1 MNDLILDLYHKDCI
15 KLGNFKLKNNDIS
28 PIYIDLKNI
37 ISYPYIVNSI
47 VSLFSEKILK
57 TNFTKVCGI
66 PYGGMHIA
74 SIVSYKYNYP
84 LLLLRKETKAYGTKK
99 NIEGQF
105 LDGEK
110 CIVFEDVITT
120 GSSLVQY
127 LKIINRHKLVVK
139 DIFVICDR
147 KHAKNDLLLQYN
159 LHVLF
164 TMYDVLNI
172 LMIDNIIN
180 NNQLAQLTQFVNK
193 NSEKTYKYSYE
204 YRKKLSQ
211 NTILKDLFD
220 IICSKQSL
228 IILDCSQIKD
238 HKTII
243 QYVSLVGKS
252 ISILHID
259 GSNISKIF
267 MDGLQKLS
275 LHHNFKIMTYVANID
290 NLDNNI
296 VGSLI
301 LVDALKIDNEKL
313 KFIHSRYPHYGYI
326 LNTSIGQ
333 DEHIETTTCKYGH
346 ECAKENKD
354 IIVGI
359 SSKSVNDK
367 DQSLI
372 YISPEINHHNINFEN
387 QTTGVY
393 QHLFENNIDMI
404 TLGTEFLK
412 IPHLSD
418 KIELLKKMTWTI
430 YLSSIRY
437 DSNNF
442 FP

>member
-1 MNDLILDLYHKDCI
+1 MNDLILDLYQKDCI
-15 KLGNFKLKNNDIS
+15 KLGNFKLKNNDTS

-57 TNFTKVCGI
+57 TNFSKVCGI

-99 NIEGQF
+99 NIEGEF
-105 LDGEK
+105 VDDEK

-127 LKIINRHKLVVK
+127 LKILNRHKIIVK

-147 KHAKNDLLLQYN
+147 KHAKNDLLLKYN

-164 TMYDVLNI
+164 TMYDILNI
-172 LMIDNIIN
+172 LMINNVIN
-180 NNQLAQLTQFVNK
+180 TNQITQLTQFVNK

-204 YRKKLSQ
+204 YRKKLTE
-211 NTILKDLFD
+211 NKILKDLFD
-220 IICSKQSL
+220 IIITKRSL
-228 IILDCSQIKD
+228 IILDCCQIKE
-238 HKTII
+238 HKNII
-243 QYVSLVGKS
+243 QYVSLVGKH

-259 GSNISKIF
+259 GNNISKIF

-275 LHHNFKIMTYVANID
+275 IHHNFKIMTHVNNID
-290 NLDNNI
+290 NVDNNI
-296 VGSLI
+296 AGSLI
-301 LVDALKIDNEKL
+301 QYDALNIDSEKL
-313 KFIHSRYPHYGYI
+313 KYIYSKYSHYGFV
-326 LNTSIGQ
+326 LNTCVGQ
-333 DEHIETTTCKYGH
+333 DQHIENSTCKYGNDI
-346 ECAKENKD
+346 AKENKEL
-354 IIVGI
+354 IIGI
-359 SSKSVNDK
+359 SSKGIKDK
-367 DQSLI
+367 EQSLI
-372 YISPEINHHNINFEN
+372 YMSPELSQNNIIYTNK
-387 QTTGVY
+387 TTGVY

-412 IPHLSD
+412 IPNLVE
-418 KIELLKKMTWTI
+418 KIDLLKKMTWTI
-430 YLSSIRY
+430 YLSCIRY
-437 DSNNF
+437 DGNNF
-442 FP
+442 TP